1 LAPEGQI
8 EELAEFVEL
17 PADGIRRIEVSHR
30 SEEDSSYIV
39 RGIWMYDAADE
50 LIFEFNRSDTDSK
63 DGVEMLEFDLNEG
76 ERIIGIR
83 GDTSN
88 EFLRDGETESYFGYW
103 KDLEFLVSDGSVDR
117 SLTVNNVPPY

>member
-1 LAPEGQI
+1 MAPEGQI

-50 LIFEFNRSDTDSK
+50 LLFEFNKYKTDAK
-63 DGVEMLEFDLNEG
+63 DG
-76 ERIIGIR
+76 I
-83 GDTSN
+83 S
-88 EFLRDGETESYFGYW
+88 
-103 KDLEFLVSDGSVDR
+103 
-117 SLTVNNVPPY
+117 